1 MNDLQLRDIR
11 ERNRERLKSVKPG
24 YYDAQANDTRDL
36 LAYVDELLEEID
48 DLNNELEA

>member
-11 ERNRERLKSVKPG
+11 ERNRERLKSMRSG

-36 LAYVDELLEEID
+36 LAYIDELLEEID
-48 DLNNELEA
+48 NLQNELDE